1 MAVINPVGPNIR
13 VDTANTVS
21 VATTQQTPYIRV
33 VAVGASHAHVA
44 IATAPNM
51 AATTADFL
59 AVRDVPSVFSIGQV
73 RSQPVVGVTTG
84 TTTAFRVAEGQGS
97 QFVRGQTVMLT
108 DCNSRLV
115 RAWQASALTG
125 GAEGYVHCQQV
136 QITGG

>member
-44 IATAPNM
+44 IATAPNLT
-51 AATTADFL
+51 ATTADFV

-84 TTTAFRVAEGQGS
+84 TTTAFRVAEGHGS
-97 QFVRGQTVMLT
+97 QFVPGQTVMLT
-108 DCNSRLV
+108 DCDTDTADPYWKNL
-115 RAWQASALTG
+115 
-125 GAEGYVHCQQV
+125 
-136 QITGG
+136 